1 MSDRALYR
9 WAAAALVLSA
19 ITVTAGRILHPSSDA
34 AGLSSPLWGPS
45 HILWLT
51 GLLTGM
57 IGLTGLYLRQRRE
70 VAVLGFVGAAA
81 AWMGMAL
88 LSGAMYFEAIIEPGL
103 VRLSPELAEPMAQL
117 SGEEIRSFLIAFFVA
132 VGLFGGGFL
141 LFGIAMYKAAV
152 MPKWAVVL
160 FVTGSVVGGPQG
172 FLPVA
177 VATLAFLTMGVGL
190 AGLGVALW
198 ADPEASV
205 PHPTATPR
213 VAEES

>member
-1 MSDRALYR
+1 MSDRTLYR
-9 WAAAALVLSA
+9 WAAAALVVSA

-34 AGLSSPLWGPS
+34 AGLSSTLWGPS
-45 HILWLT
+45 HISWLV

-57 IGLTGLYLRQRRE
+57 IGVTGLYLRQRIE
-70 VAVLGFVGAAA
+70 VGRLGFVGAAA
-81 AWMGMAL
+81 AWVGMGL

-103 VRLSPELAEPMAQL
+103 LRLSPDLAESLALL
-117 SGEEIRSFLIAFFVA
+117 SGEEIRSFLVTFFVA

-152 MPKWAVVL
+152 MPRRAVVL
-160 FVTGSVVGGPQG
+160 FVAGSVVGGPQG

-190 AGLGVALW
+190 AALGVALW
-198 ADPEASV
+198 SGVEASE
-205 PHPTATPR
+205 PR
-213 VAEES
+213 PRAMRRAAEGS